1 MQWLIFVTLAG
12 RWANVVQWLFQG
24 HGGPGS
30 RELGLKPAIQTCL
43 IMKRLKQ
50 WVAAA
55 SVGCVLTLGGI
66 TVQSQQSTNQS
77 GRGPDWQNM
86 DGQQMQ
92 QFFQRRMNEMFRERL
107 EVSDDAEWKIIEE
120 RLGRVTQARWATIAE
135 GTGLMGMGNMGFGR
149 GRGGEGPGGGRGFAG
164 MFGQPSAEAQAL
176 QQAIDAKAP
185 AAEIK
190 AKLTKLKELRKQ
202 KQAELV
208 KAQDDL
214 RNVLTPRQEAIASLM
229 GLLD

>member
-1 MQWLIFVTLAG
+1 
-12 RWANVVQWLFQG
+12 
-24 HGGPGS
+24 
-30 RELGLKPAIQTCL
+30 
-43 IMKRLKQ
+43 MKRLNQ
-50 WVAAA
+50 WVATA
-55 SVGCVLTLGGI
+55 SVGFLLTLGVVTG
-66 TVQSQQSTNQS
+66 VSQQSTNQNETRT

-86 DGQQMQ
+86 DAQQMQ
-92 QFFQRRMNEMFRERL
+92 QFFQRRMNEMLRERL
-107 EVSDDAEWKIIEE
+107 EVTDDAEWKIVEE

-135 GTGLMGMGNMGFGR
+135 GAGLMGMGMGFGR

-164 MFGQPSAEAQAL
+164 LFGQPSAEAQAL

-190 AKLTKLKELRKQ
+190 AKLAKLKELRKQ

-214 RNVLTPRQEAIASLM
+214 RNVLTPRQEAIASLL